1 MAAVSDT
8 SPINYLALI
17 GQIHILPALFERI
30 IIPSAVAAELQ
41 HPNTPAG
48 VRTWLATSPA
58 WLEIRAPATVDP
70 TLVLGAGEVQAISL
84 ALEIGAVPFLA
95 DDAQARRAGAERG
108 LKVVGTV
115 AILAAATRRGS
126 LDFDEAVN
134 RLGRTNFRAAPAVFA
149 EVRRRLAEGESKP
162 G

>member
-1 MAAVSDT
+1 
-8 SPINYLALI
+8 
-17 GQIHILPALFERI
+17 
-30 IIPSAVAAELQ
+30 
-41 HPNTPAG
+41 
-48 VRTWLATSPA
+48 
-58 WLEIRAPATVDP
+58 
-70 TLVLGAGEVQAISL
+70 
-84 ALEIGAVPFLA
+84 LEIGAVPFLA